1 MLNSTLDDLGK
12 KYEIEIVAF
21 LKYLTRTNT
30 VESLQE
36 LDSQRASFDKRKQ
49 IIPDLRKR
57 FRDSR
62 MNATEAASKKSGS
75 SSSSGLNSV
84 LFKKLV
90 EAEVKWT
97 KLLFKER
104 EAAILRENASLKETE
119 ANYKQ
124 KMKERKQ
131 NLKPLRA
138 YYMKKEKLQ

>member
-1 MLNSTLDDLGK
+1 MLNSTQDDLGK
-12 KYEIEIVAF
+12 KYEIEIVTC

-36 LDSQRASFDKRKQ
+36 LDSQRTSFDKRKQ

-62 MNATEAASKKSGS
+62 MNATEAAESGS

-104 EAAILRENASLKETE
+104 EAAILRENAPLKETE

-124 KMKERKQ
+124 KIKERKQ
-131 NLKPLRA
+131 NLTPEAIR
-138 YYMKKEKLQ
+138 